1 MGNDKNIDEILDS
14 LDGVKR
20 ATPAGFFYTRLRA
33 RMEKEAGNAPSM
45 PRVLKPVWIIG
56 MLAVVLIINAAV
68 ILRTDNTTDTNPVS
82 ESEKLQSIASDYNMN
97 DVGSLYDLN
106 EDK

>member
-1 MGNDKNIDEILDS
+1 MGKDKNIDEILDS

-20 ATPAGFFYTRLRA
+20 ATPPGFFYTRLRA
-33 RMEKEAGNAPSM
+33 RMEKEAGTARSM
-45 PRVLKPVWIIG
+45 PRILRPSWIMA
-56 MLAVVLIINAAV
+56 MLAVILIINVTV
-68 ILRTDNTTDTNPVS
+68 ILQSGKKTDTSTAS
-82 ESEKLQSIASDYNMN
+82 ESEKLQSIAADYNMN